1 MKFEPPTRRYGA
13 YLFDFDGTLVD
24 SMPLHYQ
31 GWVYSLAQMGLDF
44 TFPTD
49 LFLAWAGTET
59 DRIVQR
65 LNDRFNVS
73 IDIAALMQGK
83 REYFEDNVHR
93 LQRLDPVCDWAFEV
107 ATHAP
112 TAIVTGGYRDMV
124 QASMVP
130 TRMDGLSQHLITFQ
144 DVENGKPAPDMFLLA
159 AERLG
164 VDPKDCLVIED
175 GESGVEGARA
185 AGMDTLFIDRVPDL
199 AGFGQ

>member
-1 MKFEPPTRRYGA
+1 
-13 YLFDFDGTLVD
+13 
-24 SMPLHYQ
+24 MPLHYQ
-31 GWVYSLAQMGLDF
+31 GWVYALAQMGLDF